1 MLIAVDP
8 KILPSLFSLFFSF
21 FSFFYLYLYI
31 YFSFFIPPLI
41 FALFFFTHFSM
52 WLPHFF
58 SLFFPFLFFF
68 LLSTTHHTLLPEAHG
83 TPHSS
88 LLLALHFSFFSFFSF
103 IPIFSLTQKPIIPI
117 HAGSITNQSPPVAA
131 TSPTAPLS
139 FPHFLSP
146 HLFPFCFIFFI
157 YFFLSF
163 LSFPLTSTVS
173 PCHPPFLQ
181 EMVSGNFLFSYLFI
195 YFIFT
200 VFWYYFI

>member
-21 FSFFYLYLYI
+21 FSFFYLYIYI

-41 FALFFFTHFSM
+41 FALFFFH
-52 WLPHFF
+52 PFF
-58 SLFFPFLFFF
+58 SVASTLFLSFL
-68 LLSTTHHTLLPEAHG
+68 S
-83 TPHSS
+83 
-88 LLLALHFSFFSFFSF
+88 FSFFLSPFYHSPHPPTRGARHPPLLSLACSPLLFLSFFSF

-157 YFFLSF
+157 SFFLSF
-163 LSFPLTSTVS
+163 LSPHLHCESLSSTVPS
-173 PCHPPFLQ
+173 RN
-181 EMVSGNFLFSYLFI
+181 GK
-195 YFIFT
+195 
-200 VFWYYFI
+200 W